1 MDKIFKGQL
10 GRNLEVYV
18 EDMVVKY
25 DDLVT
30 HIIDLEE
37 VFNQLRK
44 YNMRLNPKKW
54 VFGVKGENLC
64 V

>member
-37 VFNQLRK
+37 FFNQLRK

>member
-30 HIIDLEE
+30 YIIDLEE

-44 YNMRLNPKKW
+44 YNMRLNPEKW